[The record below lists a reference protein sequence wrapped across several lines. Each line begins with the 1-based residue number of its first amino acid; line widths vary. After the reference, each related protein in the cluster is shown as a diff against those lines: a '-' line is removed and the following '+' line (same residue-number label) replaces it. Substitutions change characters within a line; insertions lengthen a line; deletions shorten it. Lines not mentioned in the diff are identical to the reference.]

1 MNFDPTE
8 EQALAVESFRRFVE
22 RDIEPLTRDLRDAPY
37 PKEVAHVLL
46 KKVMEFGV
54 GNGWVAAEEGG
65 CGLDFLSSGLLFETL
80 ARVTPD
86 LAGIAWVTEGAALKV
101 QETASPELKARYLP
115 GLVSGELIGCS
126 AISEPGVGSNVRE
139 LRTKAVRE
147 GRHFRLNGEK
157 MWTSNATIA
166 DIVTVLAR
174 TGEDAFTMFLLDRKE
189 HDFKTHEISKIGLNG
204 WPLCQVVLE
213 DVMVSEE
220 NVLGTVDRG
229 LREVMKGFERSRCF
243 VSVLAL
249 GIGQAAFDAACT
261 YALERHQFGKPI
273 AGHQMVQ
280 GLLAQMASD
289 IEASRLLVH
298 RALWLMAAGR
308 RCEMEAAIAKS
319 FTTEAMVRVT
329 SNAMQVHGAFGITRE
344 FPVERHFRNARMLTI
359 PDGTTQINHLIIGK
373 NITDISAFA

>member
-22 RDIEPLTRDLRDAPY
+22 RDIQPLTQPLCDAPY
-37 PKEVAHVLL
+37 PKEIAHALL

-54 GNGWVAAEEGG
+54 GNGWVPAEEGG

-80 ARVTPD
+80 ARVAPD
-86 LAGIAWVTEGAALKV
+86 LAGIAWVTEGAALKI

-115 GLVSGELIGCS
+115 GLVAGDLIGCS

-174 TGEDAFTMFLLDRKE
+174 TGEDDFTMFLLDRRE
-189 HDFKTHEISKIGLNG
+189 HDFKTYEISKLGLNG

-220 NVLGTVDRG
+220 NVLGTVGRG
-229 LREVMKGFERSRCF
+229 LKEVMKGFERSRCF

-249 GIGQAAFDAACT
+249 GIGQAAFDAART
-261 YALERHQFGKPI
+261 
-273 AGHQMVQ
+273 
-280 GLLAQMASD
+280 
-289 IEASRLLVH
+289 
-298 RALWLMAAGR
+298 
-308 RCEMEAAIAKS
+308 
-319 FTTEAMVRVT
+319 
-329 SNAMQVHGAFGITRE
+329 
-344 FPVERHFRNARMLTI
+344 
-359 PDGTTQINHLIIGK
+359 
-373 NITDISAFA
+373 